1 MTIRVVHVGVGTR
14 GRHWLDIVAESD
26 GFESV
31 ACVDSDPQAL
41 TAVGGR
47 HRSVATFESVADA
60 LTSVQADAALLCS
73 PSHLHAPQAIELLG
87 AGLAVLVEKPLARD
101 VAEARGVLAAERSS
115 GKPVVVAE
123 NYRFA
128 RAERTLRALVADGR
142 LGEIRSVSF
151 IDRRRQ
157 PPQEQ
162 GQWVGA
168 GDHPQLSEI
177 AVHHFDSMRAIF
189 GARPVSLS
197 ARSWNPPSSAYRA
210 GAATEAL
217 IELAGG
223 IRIEYLGTLTSHRYS
238 CGISIE
244 GERGAL
250 WSNRRQ
256 VLWRPAGSRWY
267 RPVRLVRVPAGD
279 AKPYPREGTASLLE
293 GLRRALAGQPAETS
307 AADNL
312 WTIAMLE
319 AAIRSDR
326 EARSVRI
333 DEFLSPADAGE

>member
-14 GRHWLDIVAESD
+14 GRHWLDIVAESA
-26 GFESV
+26 GFQSV
-31 ACVDSDPQAL
+31 ACVDSDPGSLA
-41 TAVGGR
+41 AVGDR
-47 HRSVATFESVADA
+47 HRSVATFDSVADA
-60 LTSVQADAALLCS
+60 LASAQADAALLCS
-73 PSHLHAPQAIELLG
+73 PSHLHARQTIELLE
-87 AGLAVLVEKPLARD
+87 AGLAVLVEKPLAGD
-101 VAEARGVLAAERSS
+101 VAEARGVLAAESS
-115 GKPVVVAE
+115 AGRPVVVAE

-128 RAERTLRALVADGR
+128 RAERTLRGLVADGR

-162 GQWVGA
+162 GQWVA
-168 GDHPQLSEI
+168 AADRPQLSEI

-189 GARPVSLS
+189 DARPVSLS
-197 ARSWNPPSSAYRA
+197 ARTWNPRSSAYRA

-217 IELAGG
+217 IELEGG
-223 IRIEYLGTLTSHRYS
+223 IRVEYLGTLTSHRYS

-250 WSNRRQ
+250 WSNRRR

-267 RPVRLVRVPAGD
+267 RPVRLVRVPVGD
-279 AKPYPREGTASLLE
+279 ANPYPREGTASLLD
-293 GLRRALAGQPAETS
+293 GLRRALAGDPAETS

-326 EARSVRI
+326 EGRTVRI
-333 DEFLSPADAGE
+333 EELVPREDAGE